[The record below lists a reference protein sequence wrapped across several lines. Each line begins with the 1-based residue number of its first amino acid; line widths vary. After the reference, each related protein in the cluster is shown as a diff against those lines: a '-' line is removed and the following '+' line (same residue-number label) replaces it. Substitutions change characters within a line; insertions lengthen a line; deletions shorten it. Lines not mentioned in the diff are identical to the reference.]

1 MSGYQLRGSSEYDLA
16 NQERI
21 DWLVSMSNK
30 YNFIR
35 LNGKVPIEKG
45 WDVYSHQRKEFNV
58 EDYLTNNAGIVTGPS
73 SGLLVLDI
81 DNPELFNKF
90 ASSNNFEVTSTFTV
104 KTAKGE
110 HRYYR
115 YPAGKEIGC
124 FPFKHPIITKVSIF
138 DVRGKG
144 GQVVAPYSIHPDT
157 KAIYTIS
164 NDIEVAEAPE
174 WLLLDKKDYN
184 CDGLMYISPGEVYD
198 SAYLKSLMPKIGEE
212 YYKYVLNGAETG
224 SRSELIAKVIMKL
237 LSVKID
243 FEHIVYILLHF
254 AIGEKA
260 KEKGS
265 NRLAWIKS
273 EIQSCQAN
281 YKEYTIQNPRDDQD
295 IIEKRLIVENPGL
308 SNFKIPDNYYMST
321 SNGIVKLE
329 NYGRGKSK
337 QIIEIT
343 ACLTPVYVSA
353 LYVDVYSL
361 TQSVELTFRECGKW
375 SSVKVSREIIAT
387 ANKIVSLSAHGL
399 NVTSTTAKHL
409 VEYLSLFLKINE
421 DTLTRHSMTSSLG
434 WDPTMSVFL
443 LGNNLINNSSYSI
456 SLKFNDTDQGL
467 LQIANGFNM
476 NGSYQEWVHMVS
488 LIKDFPLITSYLFG
502 SFVAPLLD
510 IVEADNFV
518 FDLAYSTSSGKSI
531 TTMIAASA
539 WGNPDKNKSES
550 VVHTWRNTINWINS
564 AAAVVKSIPLFLDD
578 TKQAPRVN
586 NGAHDISLVGEVIY
600 EISGGKGKGRGTP
613 TGIQKK
619 QSWKTVLMSNGEQR
633 ITKYAEQ
640 HGGAATRCVSCWGS
654 PFGAVNDRIL
664 VDKIKHLAC
673 HNYGHA
679 ADRFIRYLLNNRSQ
693 WDEWRRKY
701 DQFVD
706 KFSQRAGDDRAAG
719 RISKYI
725 AGIAF
730 AGILAKQS
738 MPELE
743 FLDLNNLR
751 QPLWE
756 SVVDGSQ
763 DSNTAK
769 EALRDLYSYATENQS
784 SFFNYG
790 KSTYSKEYYGRWDED
805 SDKLSFTCNHLKKFI
820 SSKYEFHSIVS
831 AWHDNGWLIT
841 NGKKKTGSEKIN
853 DKTSECYRFSVKQ
866 IESILDL

>member
-1 MSGYQLRGSSEYDLA
+1 MSYNQDRDNLVSSLS
-16 NQERI
+16 NQKRI
-21 DWLVSMSNK
+21 DWLNSNSSQ
-30 YNFIR
+30 YNFIK
-35 LNGKVPIEKG
+35 LDGKVPLEKG
-45 WDVYSHQRKEFNV
+45 WQVYSHQRKPF
-58 EDYLTNNAGIVTGPS
+58 DIKDFLTNNAGIVTGPS
-73 SGLLVLDI
+73 SGIIVLDI
-81 DNPELFNKF
+81 DNPELFKIF
-90 ASSNNFEVTSTFTV
+90 ASSNDFEVKRTFTV

-115 YPAGKEIGC
+115 YPTGKEIGC
-124 FPFKHPIITKVSIF
+124 FPFKHPLITKASIF
-138 DVRGKG
+138 DVRGIG
-144 GQVVAPYSIHPDT
+144 GQVVAPYSIHPET
-157 KAIYTIS
+157 KTIYTIS
-164 NDIEVAEAPE
+164 DDIEVAEAPE
-174 WLLLDKKDYN
+174 WLLLDKKEYK
-184 CDGLMYISPGEVYD
+184 CDKLMYVSPGEVCD
-198 SAYLKSLMPKIGEE
+198 SDYLKSLIPKIGEE
-212 YYKYVLNGAETG
+212 YYNYVLNGAETG
-224 SRSELIAKVIMKL
+224 CRSELIAKVIMKL
-237 LSVKID
+237 LSVKMD
-243 FEHIVYILLHF
+243 FEHIAYILLHF

-273 EIQSCQAN
+273 QIQSCQAN
-281 YKEYTIQNPRDDQD
+281 YKEYATGSQRVDRD
-295 IIEKRLIVENPGL
+295 IIENQLIVENPGL
-308 SNFKIPDNYYMST
+308 SNFKIPDNYYMSR
-321 SNGIVKLE
+321 SKGIVKLE
-329 NYGRGKSK
+329 SYGRGKSE

-353 LYVDVYSL
+353 LYVDIYSL

-375 SSVKVSREIIAT
+375 TSHKVPREIIAT
-387 ANKIVSLSAHGL
+387 ANKIVSLSSLGL
-399 NVTSTTAKHL
+399 GVNSTTAKHL

-421 DTLTRHSMTSSLG
+421 ETLTRHSITSSLG
-434 WDPTMSVFL
+434 WDPTMSFFL
-443 LGNNLINNSSYSI
+443 LGNNLINNGSNSI

-476 NGSYQEWVHMVS
+476 NGSYQEWLYMVS

-578 TKQAPRVN
+578 TKQAPKVN

-654 PFGAVNDRIL
+654 PFGDVNDRIL

-679 ADRFIRYLLNNRSQ
+679 ADRFIRYLLNNSSQ
-693 WDEWRRKY
+693 WDEWRSKY
-701 DQFVD
+701 NDIVD
-706 KFSQRAGDDRAAG
+706 YFSQRAGEDRAAG

-730 AGILAKQS
+730 AGRLANKS

-743 FLDLNNLR
+743 FLDLNKSI
-751 QPLWE
+751 QSLWA
-756 SVVDGSQ
+756 SVLDGSQ

-769 EALRDLYSYATENQS
+769 EALRDLYSYAIENQS
-784 SFFNYG
+784 SFFSDG

-805 SDKLSFTCNHLKKFI
+805 SDTLCFACLHLKKFL
-820 SSKYEFHSIVS
+820 SSKYEYNAIVS
-831 AWHDNGWLIT
+831 VWHDNGWLIP
-841 NGKKKTGSEKIN
+841 NGNKKTGSERIN
-853 DKTSECYRFSVKQ
+853 GKVAECYKFSVKN